1 MKFLFQIINGLHIG
15 SIYAL
20 VALGYSMVYGIVKL
34 INFAHG
40 DIIMVGAYAAY
51 VLLVLCGLPVWVAVI
66 GSIVFCA
73 LAGVLLE
80 RIAYRRLLVKEAPR
94 ISLLITAIG
103 VSIFLQNLFQ
113 LIFTSSGKSF
123 PSIFNYEP
131 IVMGER
137 QVSIVSLI
145 TIVTTVV
152 LMVLLQLLVKKT
164 RLGKAMRAVSEDAGA
179 AKLMG
184 INTNST
190 VSWTFA
196 IGSGLAAVG
205 AVLYSASYP
214 LIDPYMGSMLGL
226 KAFVAAVLGGIGSIP
241 GAMIG
246 GLIMGVAESLTKG
259 YISSTLSDAVVFGIL
274 IIVLL
279 LKPSGIMGKN
289 VKEKV

>member
-73 LAGVLLE
+73 LAGVLIE

-289 VKEKV
+289 VKETV

>member
-73 LAGVLLE
+73 LAGVLIE

-246 GLIMGVAESLTKG
+246 GLIMGVVESLTKG

>member
-51 VLLVLCGLPVWVAVI
+51 LLLVLCGLPVWVAVI

-73 LAGVLLE
+73 LAGVLIE

>member
-73 LAGVLLE
+73 LAGVLIE

-279 LKPSGIMGKN
+279 VKPTGIMGKN

>member
-73 LAGVLLE
+73 LAGVLIE

-152 LMVLLQLLVKKT
+152 LMVLLQLLVKNT